1 MQFKLFFLFF
11 VVITSCS
18 SNHEEENNFPLQ
30 EVKTFYKGMDLSFQ
44 MELESYNLP
53 YKDKDNNPIEVLPFI
68 KQNGCNLV
76 RLKIWHTP
84 LDDQNTL
91 ANVKAY
97 ALKLKAQQIDFLLD
111 FHYSDYWAD
120 PSTQTPPV
128 AWQNLTHAQV
138 QQELY
143 LYTKNVLN
151 ELKNQGTMPKI
162 VQIGNETDSGFL
174 WNYGKVWGQFSNNWN
189 NLAVFYKKA
198 SQAIREVNGNETK
211 IMLHHSSVENS
222 IYYFNELLPFNI
234 DYDIIGLSYYP
245 QFQIKDLDLVQ
256 TKLNT
261 LASSFDKD
269 IMMVEVAYPFTFDYN
284 DYNTNYIGSANQI
297 ITDYP
302 ATPNG
307 QKEFMYK
314 IILILKNIPNEK
326 GIGFCY
332 WAPDWVAFTGNHITS
347 TAGSSWENQCLW
359 DFDLKALPAFDVFQ

>member
-1 MQFKLFFLFF
+1 MRFKLYLLCL
-11 VVITSCS
+11 IILTSCN
-18 SNHEEENNFPLQ
+18 SNTEEELIYPIP
-30 EVKTFYKGMDLSFQ
+30 EIKTFYKGMDLSFQ

-53 YKDKDNNPIEVLPFI
+53 YKDKNNNPIQVLPFV

-84 LDDQNTL
+84 LDGQNTL
-91 ANVKAY
+91 EKIKAY
-97 ALKLKAQQIDFLLD
+97 ALKLKAQQLNFLLD

-120 PSTQTPPV
+120 PSNQTPPV
-128 AWQNLTHAQV
+128 AWQNLTQE
-138 QQELY
+138 QIRQELY
-143 LYTKNVLN
+143 LYTKNVLT

-198 SQAIREVNGNETK
+198 TQAVREVNGNETK
-211 IMLHHSSVENS
+211 ILLHHSSVENS
-222 IYYFNELLPFNI
+222 IYYFNELVPFNI

-261 LASSFDKD
+261 LASTFNKE
-269 IMMVEVAYPFTFDYN
+269 IMIVEVAYPFTLSFN
-284 DYNTNYIGSANQI
+284 DNSINYIGSINQI
-297 ITDYP
+297 IQQYP

-307 QKEFMYK
+307 QKEFMLK
-314 IILILKNIPNEK
+314 IISILKNIPNEK

-332 WAPDWVAFTGNHITS
+332 WAPDWVAFSGNQSTS
-347 TAGSSWENQCLW
+347 TVGSSWENQCLW
-359 DFDLKALPAFDVFQ
+359 DFDLKALPAFETFQ